1 MIVLP
6 STSAGIQ
13 SSSLVGESTF
23 TINPPNT
30 VFFLTIKANTPLSIA
45 NIVGANPSWADPAG
59 NFNDYFSFY
68 TSSKFDNIYLQGIY
82 GDLGA
87 GFVWIDSSDFAT
99 DITNTIVPSNYNYI
113 VIQPY
118 AVPATIPLLNGN
130 LGINKMFA

>member
-6 STSAGIQ
+6 STSAGFQ

-23 TINPPNT
+23 TITSPNS
-30 VFFLTIKANTPLSIA
+30 VIFFTLKANTPLSIA
-45 NIVGANPSWADPAG
+45 NIVGPNPSWADPAG
-59 NFNDYFSFY
+59 NFSDYFTFY
-68 TSSKFDNIYLQGIY
+68 TSSKFDNVYLQGVY

-87 GFVWIDSSDFAT
+87 GFVWIDAGDFAT
-99 DITNTIVPSNYNYI
+99 DITNTIVPSNNNYI

-118 AVPATIPLLNGN
+118 ATPSTISLLNGN